1 MIDFINKY
9 APNKSEDLIGHF
21 KIINDLKIHLK
32 NDKFDKIILCIGYSG
47 IGKTTLLKL
56 IFKELNYDYKE
67 LIGISYKEEID
78 NYLNN
83 KTITD
88 FFKKTKK
95 LLFIDDLDTFS
106 NEKNFLTYLN
116 NLDKNINIPI
126 VCIINKLYNRKF
138 NELKKI
144 SEVFN
149 INKPTF
155 SNCYKYIINI
165 LNKENIDITDILI
178 DNIKIFIKKS
188 NNNIKSI
195 LLNLNNLIDN
205 KNYNNL
211 IEYSF
216 NNSDLFDTVNNL
228 YNTKYEIT
236 DFDNIIYNDISLICM
251 LLHENLIEQY
261 KKKTKNINVDI
272 IKEYDIIIDNIC
284 LSDIIENNIFTN
296 NNWDL
301 YSILYIIKLFSI
313 NNNIAKYKNDNTFT
327 KNNFTK
333 ILTKYSLRYNYKK
346 KKYNYLENLNISDN
360 YYDNITQ
367 NLVYY
372 INNNNIENI
381 KDEYKIINKDFTEI
395 INKYNT
401 NIIDKSINKLK
412 IKN

>member
-1 MIDFINKY
+1 
-9 APNKSEDLIGHF
+9 
-21 KIINDLKIHLK
+21 
-32 NDKFDKIILCIGYSG
+32 
-47 IGKTTLLKL
+47 
-56 IFKELNYDYKE
+56 
-67 LIGISYKEEID
+67 
-78 NYLNN
+78 
-83 KTITD
+83 
-88 FFKKTKK
+88 
-95 LLFIDDLDTFS
+95 
-106 NEKNFLTYLN
+106 
-116 NLDKNINIPI
+116 
-126 VCIINKLYNRKF
+126 
-138 NELKKI
+138 
-144 SEVFN
+144 
-149 INKPTF
+149 
-155 SNCYKYIINI
+155 NI
-165 LNKENIDITDILI
+165 LDKENIDITDILI

-216 NNSDLFDTVNNL
+216 NNLDLFDTVNNL

-313 NNNIAKYKNDNTFT
+313 NSNIAKYKNDNTFT

-367 NLVYY
+367 NLVYH
-372 INNNNIENI
+372 INNDNIENI
-381 KDEYKIINKDFTEI
+381 KDEYKIINKDFAEI